1 MAWSNVLWSMKRT
14 RNSKRRSH
22 DWPQALPCMS
32 NTAQVVKT
40 AVVKPRPTDGISEQV
55 ELVPNV

>member
-1 MAWSNVLWSMKRT
+1 MKRT